1 MDSISAIVIDCGIG
15 NIDSVVNSIKRAG
28 ISVITC
34 ADSTQLK
41 NTSATS
47 IVLPGV
53 GTFGRMMSLLDSGG
67 WIPVL
72 SDLVIEQKK
81 PFLGICVGMQI
92 LANSSQEF
100 GHVAG
105 LGWIDGQVNSLATL
119 PPVLRVPHVGWNN
132 VQVTDLAPEFYSLN
146 NKDFYFVHS
155 FYFSAAAK
163 SVMATVDYGVEFACM
178 VRKNNIF
185 GVQFH
190 PEKSAVSGK
199 QFFLEYFK
207 TIGCFAKC

>member
-1 MDSISAIVIDCGIG
+1 MDSTSAIVIDCGIG

-34 ADSTQLK
+34 ADSIQLK

-47 IVLPGV
+47 IDLPGV

-163 SVMATVDYGVEFACM
+163 SVVATVDYGAEFA
-178 VRKNNIF
+178 
-185 GVQFH
+185 
-190 PEKSAVSGK
+190 AW
-199 QFFLEYFK
+199 
-207 TIGCFAKC
+207 

>member
-1 MDSISAIVIDCGIG
+1 MDSTSAIVIDCGIG

-34 ADSTQLK
+34 ADLIQLK

-81 PFLGICVGMQI
+81 
-92 LANSSQEF
+92 
-100 GHVAG
+100 
-105 LGWIDGQVNSLATL
+105 T
-119 PPVLRVPHVGWNN
+119 
-132 VQVTDLAPEFYSLN
+132 
-146 NKDFYFVHS
+146 
-155 FYFSAAAK
+155 
-163 SVMATVDYGVEFACM
+163 
-178 VRKNNIF
+178 
-185 GVQFH
+185 
-190 PEKSAVSGK
+190 VSGHLCRYADIGK
-199 QFFLEYFK
+199 FFSRVWARCR
-207 TIGCFAKC
+207 IGLDRRPSE